1 MSTNKSWRESRVN
14 IPAQTPTRFAEGNT
28 RPNYFII
35 VNNSAETLFVGVSPN
50 VDNTAF
56 EIVVPAM
63 GTRTY
68 ARPDPP
74 NELWIFATGAAMVY
88 IGSMEKEFDP
98 SMINQTQEIAG
109 VAANGM
115 LGVVDIRSILN
126 SLPAGANLIGKVMVD
141 SLPELPAGTKHIGSV
156 NLNNIAPGILAQ
168 PAESVLVYNIETTAV
183 NTEYSLVIP
192 DGTKKLVISCREN
205 DAAFYVAFVAG
216 KVATPED
223 PYIMKQAG
231 QDLVIDDVYLVGK
244 TLYFASAALKN
255 IQVICQV

>member
-1 MSTNKSWRESRVN
+1 MSNERTWRESRIN
-14 IPAQTPTRFAEGNT
+14 IPGQIATRFAEGNT

-50 VDNTAF
+50 VDNTSF

-74 NELWIFATGAAMVY
+74 HELWFFATGAATVY

-126 SLPAGANLIGKVMVD
+126 ALPAGANLIGSVD
-141 SLPELPAGTKHIGSV
+141 IASLPALPVGGNLIGSV
-156 NLNNIAPGILAQ
+156 NLNDVAAGILAQ
-168 PAESVLVYNIETTAV
+168 PAGSILVYNIETTAV
-183 NTEYSLVIP
+183 NTEYSIVIP
-192 DGTKKLVISCREN
+192 DGTKRLEISCQEN
-205 DAAFYVAFVAG
+205 DAAFYVSFVTG
-216 KVATPED
+216 KVAAPTA
-223 PYIMKQAG
+223 PYIVKQAG
-231 QDLVIDDVYLVGK
+231 ENLIIDNVYLVGK